1 MTDKQKAN
9 EFELTY
15 KGCYGSRVAYG
26 ELNQFLQ
33 DGFYMNRL
41 AEKRGTEK
49 FAACIY
55 GHAGVGKTCLV
66 KQFSHMPVD
75 FGGLRY
81 PGYQV
86 FDVPIAQFEEMGDLH
101 GLPEKHVLMKRAE
114 TKQEAVASGKPSI
127 IEQWVPIDIVDAF
140 KKDGWELDHG
150 AGVRTMYAPPDWVP
164 VNPGP
169 SILLLDDWNRA
180 SIRIIKGI
188 MQLLQNYGMVSWKL
202 PPGCNIVL
210 TGNPDEQDYLVTS
223 IDAAILTRIRSVTLI
238 HDAKEWS
245 IWATKEGLDPR
256 GINWVLAYPEMMI
269 GKERTNPRT
278 LTEFF
283 RFLKEIRS
291 FQKDEDKRRFNIQ
304 ANALLDEETVTS
316 MTVFFDRDV
325 ELIVEPEHILEGDP
339 AAIRHIKSVLTRK
352 EKRIDIVSI
361 TIDRLFAHIVQPQTK
376 PTPSA
381 VKHFQDFICM
391 PEMEEDLR
399 HNLCMRIG
407 RVKDGGKS
415 SQWILGNNDLK
426 KLILDV
432 L

>member
-1 MTDKQKAN
+1 MAN

-15 KGCYGSRVAYG
+15 RGCYGARVSYG
-26 ELNQFLQ
+26 ELTQFLE
-33 DGFYMNRL
+33 DCFRMNRI
-41 AEKRGTEK
+41 AEQRGTER

-55 GHAGVGKTCLV
+55 GHPGVGKTQLS
-66 KQFSHMPVD
+66 KQFATMPTE
-75 FGGLRY
+75 FGSQRF

-101 GLPEKHVLMKRAE
+101 GLPEKHVLMRR
-114 TKQEAVASGKPSI
+114 SNGSI
-127 IEQWVPIDIVDAF
+127 HEQWVPLDIVDSYNAE
-140 KKDGWELDHG
+140 GWEIDHSE
-150 AGVRTMYAPPDWVP
+150 GVRTMYAPPDWVP
-164 VNPGP
+164 IRPGP

-223 IDAAILTRIRSVTLI
+223 IDAAILTRIRSVTLV

-245 IWATKEGLDPR
+245 VWATKEGLDPR

-278 LTEFF
+278 LSEFF
-283 RFLKEIRS
+283 RFLREVPSIQKE
-291 FQKDEDKRRFNIQ
+291 EDKRRFDVQ
-304 ANALLDEETVTS
+304 ARSLLDDETVAS
-316 MTVFFDRDV
+316 ITVFFERDV
-325 ELIVEPEHILEGDP
+325 ELIVEPEQILSGSQQ
-339 AAIRHIKSVLTRK
+339 AFQHIKGVLTRK

-361 TIDRLFAHIVQPQTK
+361 TLDRLFAHIVQPHVQPNNK
-376 PTPSA
+376 S
-381 VKHFQDFICM
+381 VKNFQDFICM
-391 PEMEEDLR
+391 EEMEDDLR

-407 RVKDGGKS
+407 RVKDGGKTQ
-415 SQWILGNNDLK
+415 QWILRNDKLTS
-426 KLILDV
+426 LILDV